1 MRYNDSTLIENL
13 TKFSYAEDVDKF
25 IKFPDLDVKPLSLV
39 ELIEEQF
46 HWNGIVNAYL
56 FKDSKTS
63 EIDDEFD
70 ASDCFNIVAIDSN
83 NDLYLFG
90 DEMDFYVYLE
100 HDTYLSGLKAKR
112 YEVSDEEMGQLIE
125 KTCQGLIEQN
135 ERTITAVK
143 LKLKRLK
150 GEQR

>member
-1 MRYNDSTLIENL
+1 MRYNDSTLVENL

-39 ELIEEQF
+39 ELVEEQF

-70 ASDCFNIVAIDSN
+70 TSDCFNIVAIDSN

-90 DEMDFYVYLE
+90 DEMDFYDYLE
-100 HDTYLSGLKAKR
+100 YDTYLAVLRAKR
-112 YEVSDEEMGQLIE
+112 YEVSEEEMVRLIE
-125 KTCQGLIEQN
+125 KTCQGLVEQN
-135 ERTITAVK
+135 ERTIKAAE
-143 LKLKRLK
+143 LRLKRLK
-150 GEQR
+150 GN

>member
-13 TKFSYAEDVDKF
+13 TKFSYTEDVDKF
-25 IKFPDLDVKPLSLV
+25 IKFPNLDVKPLSLI

-70 ASDCFNIVAIDSN
+70 TSDCFDIVAIDSN

-90 DEMDFYVYLE
+90 DETDFYVYLTN
-100 HDTYLSGLKAKR
+100 DTYLAVLKAKR
-112 YEVSDEEMGQLIE
+112 YEVSDEEMDQLIE
-125 KTCQGLIEQN
+125 KTRQSLIEQN
-135 ERTITAVK
+135 KRTIKAAK

>member
-25 IKFPDLDVKPLSLV
+25 IKFPNLNVEPLSLV
-39 ELIEEQF
+39 ELIEAQF

-56 FKDSKTS
+56 FKDGKTS

-70 ASDCFNIVAIDSN
+70 TSNCFNIVAIDSN

-90 DEMDFYVYLE
+90 DETDFYVYLE
-100 HDTYLSGLKAKR
+100 HDTYLTALKAKR
-112 YEVSDEEMGQLIE
+112 YEVSESEMSQLVEKTREELIE
-125 KTCQGLIEQN
+125 RN
-135 ERTITAVK
+135 ERTVK
-143 LKLKRLK
+143 NAKRQLKRLK
-150 GEQR
+150 GE